1 MNNHNVNKQK
11 LINSIINASNGKVSN
26 NSIEK
31 AAKGDL
37 SDLISSLDKESQEK
51 LRLALSNKQA
61 AQQILSSDAA
71 KQLLE
76 NLMNGG
82 K

>member
-1 MNNHNVNKQK
+1 MNNPNVNKQK
-11 LINSIINASNGKVSN
+11 LINSIINASNGKISN
-26 NSIEK
+26 NSVEK
-31 AAKGDL
+31 AANGDL
-37 SDLISSLDKESQEK
+37 SDLISSLDKDSQEK
-51 LRLALSNKQA
+51 LRQALSNKQA

-71 KQLLE
+71 KQLLQ

>member
-1 MNNHNVNKQK
+1 MNNPNVNKQK
-11 LINSIINASNGKVSN
+11 LINSIINASNGKISN
-26 NSIEK
+26 NSVQK
-31 AAKGDL
+31 AASGDL
-37 SDLISSLDKESQEK
+37 SELISSLDKDSQEK
-51 LRLALSNKQA
+51 LRQALSNKQA

-71 KQLLE
+71 KQLLQ